1 MRSLHRRLRL
11 LLVMVSVAQSTDAG
25 SEQSLHGVRT
35 SAFPFQRGMVVPGF
49 CAALHAGRR
58 ARSWHVCPRR
68 RAACGAT
75 RAGMQEQ
82 QQEALPASDTDAAG
96 GSCTRRVL
104 CAALLRRAGAVA
116 ACSLV
121 TSATEAPASDAA
133 RETVLVTGATG
144 RTGVEVTSALV
155 ACGFS
160 PLCMVRAGRASRA
173 AVAPG
178 VATFECD
185 VTDPDASERVAD
197 ALRRYR
203 VTSVICTLG
212 FVPTFVSA
220 DDRRLAQVGE
230 SLEPRTLVLCN
241 HRATLEFPRFVIKGP
256 KERNSSLTRQFTRQ
270 I

>member
-1 MRSLHRRLRL
+1 
-11 LLVMVSVAQSTDAG
+11 
-25 SEQSLHGVRT
+25 
-35 SAFPFQRGMVVPGF
+35 
-49 CAALHAGRR
+49 
-58 ARSWHVCPRR
+58 
-68 RAACGAT
+68 
-75 RAGMQEQ
+75 MQEQ

-160 PLCMVRAGRASRA
+160 PLCMFRAGRASRA

-241 HRATLEFPRFVIKGP
+241 HRANLEFPRFVIKGP
-256 KERNSSLTRQFTRQ
+256 KERNSSLGLVKRASALAAWLPRSLRQWMQRRDAETCRSNSHTRAHARIHARTHTHTHTHTHRQLTTRGSAP
-270 I
+270 